1 MVPHERDAGVI
12 GRLVSVALVA
22 AVAAWALTRGTRRY
36 ALSHAVIDVP
46 NPRSSHQVPTPRGG
60 GLAIVAVFLCGLL
73 VLWVAGFVPDD
84 LTLALAGGGALVALV
99 GWQDDRGEVAARW
112 RLAAHLVAAIWT
124 VWWLGGMPT
133 LAIGARTANL
143 GLGGAVLATLAI
155 TWAVNLYNFMDGID
169 GIAAGEA
176 LVAAVIA
183 AALLAPRD
191 PALALL
197 AALVAG
203 GAAGFLPWNW
213 SPARIFMGDVGSGF
227 LGYLF
232 GALAL
237 AGERSGGLPAVLWVL
252 LLGVF
257 FVDATLTLVTRM
269 VRGERWYA
277 AHRTHAYQRSV
288 QRGWS
293 HARVTGC
300 TLGLTALLGLLVW
313 LCLDDPG
320 RVPLALGVATVG
332 LGALYGWVVTRSA
345 PGAGR
350 A

>member
-1 MVPHERDAGVI
+1 MVSHERGSGVT
-12 GRLVSVALVA
+12 GKVLAVGLGA
-22 AVAAWALTRGTRRY
+22 AVAAWILTWGARRY

-60 GLAIVAVFLCGLL
+60 GLAIVAAFLCGMLGLRIAGL
-73 VLWVAGFVPDD
+73 VPAD
-84 LTLALAGGGALVALV
+84 LTFALGGGGALVALV
-99 GWQDDRGEVAARW
+99 GWQDDRGEVPARW
-112 RLAAHLVAAIWT
+112 RLAAHLVAAAWT

-133 LAIGARTANL
+133 LVIGAGTVHL
-143 GLGGAVLATLAI
+143 GLGGAVLAILTI
-155 TWAVNLYNFMDGID
+155 TWAINLYNFMDGID

-176 LVAAVIA
+176 LMAAGVAAV
-183 AALLAPRD
+183 LLAPRD
-191 PALALL
+191 PPLALL

-203 GAAGFLPWNW
+203 SAAGFLPWNW

-237 AGERSGGLPAVLWVL
+237 AGERSGALPAVLWIL

-257 FVDATLTLVTRM
+257 FMDATITLVTRM
-269 VRGERWYA
+269 ARGERWYA
-277 AHRTHAYQRSV
+277 AHRSHAYQRSV

-300 TLGLTALLGLLVW
+300 TLVLTALLGLLAWRCVA
-313 LCLDDPG
+313 DPR
-320 RVPLALGVATVG
+320 RVPLALAAATVM
-332 LGALYGWVVTRSA
+332 LAALYGWIVTRW
-345 PGAGR
+345 GRKAGR